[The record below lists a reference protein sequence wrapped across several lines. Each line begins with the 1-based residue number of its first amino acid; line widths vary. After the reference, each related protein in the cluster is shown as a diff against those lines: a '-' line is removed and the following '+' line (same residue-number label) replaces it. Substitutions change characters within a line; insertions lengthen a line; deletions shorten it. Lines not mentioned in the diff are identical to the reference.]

1 MFEVAVIDY
10 WGRHEECPLFGGDL
24 SRMEFC
30 CAQML
35 TERQTYDWIMLMND
49 AHPRSAPKAKL
60 SWRIARMVRRREAYD
75 LIGNDSDAA
84 PPSPPSPKPKPP
96 KRIKKNCPLEIQ
108 IRRAENGGESVEQIS
123 PDEETPHLELKV
135 LNLLEA
141 CYLNDNLSSVELQVC
156 ARPLPAK
163 RARADCAFVFAREF
177 LSGCCLW
184 PFTSSMT

>member
-1 MFEVAVIDY
+1 
-10 WGRHEECPLFGGDL
+10 
-24 SRMEFC
+24 
-30 CAQML
+30 
-35 TERQTYDWIMLMND
+35 
-49 AHPRSAPKAKL
+49 
-60 SWRIARMVRRREAYD
+60 MVQRREAYD

-84 PPSPPSPKPKPP
+84 PPSPKPKPP
-96 KRIKKNCPLEIQ
+96 KRIKKNCPFEIQ
-108 IRRAENGGESVEQIS
+108 IRRAENGGESVELIS

-135 LNLLEA
+135 VNLLEA

-163 RARADCAFVFAREF
+163 CARADCTFVFAREF